1 MCSLFDFLGKSFHLW
16 LGNWFYRLY
25 SRTSR
30 IHTYL
35 HHVANCSLLILQTRF
50 LKWKSRPAHCASRLG
65 LFSAF
70 FFTKPDAGPGRDIK
84 NKINFRFH
92 WFHLLDF
99 ELWFGKWNGIPYKT
113 SAQKTIAR
121 CDINNPFMNRVSI
134 YCFQFSKMPC
144 NFQTEEFRMILC
156 WFMYVCM

>member
-1 MCSLFDFLGKSFHLW
+1 MEIPAGTLCKPVRF
-16 LGNWFYRLY
+16 
-25 SRTSR
+25 
-30 IHTYL
+30 
-35 HHVANCSLLILQTRF
+35 IL
-50 LKWKSRPAHCASRLG
+50 S
-65 LFSAF
+65 F

-99 ELWFGKWNGIPYKT
+99 ELWFGKWNGIRYKT

-134 YCFQFSKMPC
+134 YCFQFSKMHC
-144 NFQTEEFRMILC
+144 NFQTEEFRMILLANWC
-156 WFMYVCM
+156 FLLTFWRNCFLSSAVAELADRPRKMLITLDRLELDSWTM